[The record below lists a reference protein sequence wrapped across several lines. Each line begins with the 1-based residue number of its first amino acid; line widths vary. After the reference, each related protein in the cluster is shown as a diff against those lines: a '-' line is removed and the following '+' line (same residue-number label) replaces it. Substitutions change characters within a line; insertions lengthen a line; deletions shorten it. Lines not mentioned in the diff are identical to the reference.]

1 MISIGRLSIILVLI
15 ALGLGVCTPVAQA
28 TGLGGKDYNDGT
40 GNSPGLTYAQG
51 SVTIGVAG
59 DNKAW
64 SFAPINWIDTT
75 DANSGSVFL
84 RSLVRREKADA
95 QWGGV
100 SFFRNDQSDEIMY
113 FGAATSG
120 GARPR
125 AFFGFHNQESGVETA
140 STVPFDVGTTHLM
153 VGELDIAAGQ
163 ARLWIDPAFGVTP
176 PVPDLTAP
184 FAMTAAGNEI
194 GSVRLNAGMDGF
206 IIGDEILVGTTW
218 NDVVPIPEPSTALLL
233 AVGALALAGWRRKR

>member
-120 GARPR
+120 GANHGRSSDSTIRSPGSKRPR
-125 AFFGFHNQESGVETA
+125 PCH
-140 STVPFDVGTTHLM
+140 ST
-153 VGELDIAAGQ
+153 
-163 ARLWIDPAFGVTP
+163 
-176 PVPDLTAP
+176 
-184 FAMTAAGNEI
+184 
-194 GSVRLNAGMDGF
+194 SVRH
-206 IIGDEILVGTTW
+206 ISWLVSWTSQLARA
-218 NDVVPIPEPSTALLL
+218 VVDRSGL
-233 AVGALALAGWRRKR
+233 WSNSSRS